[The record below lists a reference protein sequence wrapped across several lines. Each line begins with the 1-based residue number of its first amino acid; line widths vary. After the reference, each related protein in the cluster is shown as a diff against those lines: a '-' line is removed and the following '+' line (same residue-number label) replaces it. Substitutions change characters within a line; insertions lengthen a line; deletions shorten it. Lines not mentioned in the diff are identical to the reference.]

1 VNGLSLTPFL
11 VNLAVSAAVIAI
23 LMALI
28 MALSA
33 RLRDWSIIDI
43 FWGPGF
49 VVVAVTSYLVSMGH
63 GDDARRLIALLV
75 PAVWGLRLGTYIF
88 LRNRGHGQDPR
99 YTAMLR
105 HATGSVYAFVI
116 RKVYWPQGWAMWLV
130 SLPIQLA
137 MFEHAAPNWITWVGV
152 ALAAIGI
159 GFESIGDAQL
169 MGFKKDPANDGRI
182 MDRGLWRYTR
192 HPNYFGD
199 VCVMFGLWLV
209 SLGHWLGLVLVIAP
223 AYMTHLLLN
232 VSGKAL
238 LERRMTRKRGA
249 AYEAYVARTSP
260 FFPWPPKR
268 IATVPAGPAQSPA
281 KSEPPGPAT

>member
-1 VNGLSLTPFL
+1 MSGLSLTPFL
-11 VNLAVSAAVIAI
+11 INLVVSAATIAV

-28 MALSA
+28 MVV
-33 RLRDWSIIDI
+33 SIRAKDFSLIDM

-49 VVVAVTSYLVSMGH
+49 VAVAVTSFLVSIGH

-75 PAVWGLRLGTYIF
+75 TAVWGLRLGGYIF
-88 LRNRGHGQDPR
+88 ARNHGHGQDPR

-105 HATGSVYAFVI
+105 HATGNVNVFVV
-116 RKVYWPQGWAMWLV
+116 RKVYWPQGFAMWVV

-137 MFEHAAPNWITWVGV
+137 MFEHAAPNWITWTGV
-152 ALAAIGI
+152 ALAALGI
-159 GFESIGDAQL
+159 GFETVGDAQL
-169 MGFKKDPANDGRI
+169 LRFKKNPANEGLI

-199 VCVMFGLWLV
+199 VCVMFGLWLI
-209 SLGHWLGLVLVIAP
+209 SLGHWLGLVVVVAP
-223 AYMTHLLLN
+223 LYMTHLLLN

-238 LERRMTRKRGA
+238 LERRMVRKRGA
-249 AYEAYVARTSP
+249 AYQAYLARTSP

-268 IATVPAGPAQSPA
+268 NVVVSPSDPTGPPA
-281 KSEPPGPAT
+281 

>member
-1 VNGLSLTPFL
+1 MSGLSLTPFL
-11 VNLAVSAAVIAI
+11 INLAVSAAAIAV

-28 MALSA
+28 MALSS
-33 RLRDWSIIDI
+33 RLRDWSLIDM

-49 VVVAVTSYLVSMGH
+49 VVVALSSYLVSIGH

-75 PAVWGLRLGTYIF
+75 TAVWGLRLGAYIF

-105 HATGSVYAFVI
+105 HATGSVPVFVI
-116 RKVYWPQGWAMWLV
+116 KKVYWPQGFAMWLV
-130 SLPIQLA
+130 SLPIQFA
-137 MFEHAAPNWITWVGV
+137 MFVLAAPNAITWVGV
-152 ALAAIGI
+152 ALAAVGI
-159 GFESIGDAQL
+159 AFESIGDAQL
-169 MGFKKDPANDGRI
+169 RRFKQNPANEGRI

-199 VCVMFGLWLV
+199 VCVMFGLWLIC
-209 SLGHWLGLVLVIAP
+209 LGHWLGLLLVFAP
-223 AYMTHLLLN
+223 LYMTHLLLN
-232 VSGKAL
+232 VSGKKL

-249 AYEAYVARTSP
+249 AYEAYVARTSS

-268 IATVPAGPAQSPA
+268 DVAVPPEPSGPAA
-281 KSEPPGPAT
+281 

>member
-1 VNGLSLTPFL
+1 MTGLSLTPFL
-11 VNLAVSAAVIAI
+11 INLAVSAGVIVL

-28 MALSA
+28 MAISA
-33 RLRDWSIIDI
+33 TRKDWSIIDM

-49 VVVAVTSYLVSMGH
+49 VVVAVSSFLVSAGH
-63 GDDARRLIALLV
+63 GDNGRRWIALLV
-75 PAVWGLRLGTYIF
+75 TAVWGLRLGAYIF

-105 HATGSVYAFVI
+105 HAQGSVYAFVI
-116 RKVYWPQGWAMWLV
+116 RKVYWPQGSAMWLV

-137 MFEHAAPNWITWVGV
+137 MFELAAPNWITWVGV

-159 GFESIGDAQL
+159 FFESVGDAQL
-169 MGFKKDPANDGRI
+169 MAFKRDRANEGQI

-209 SLGHWLGLVLVIAP
+209 SLGHWLGLLLVISP
-223 AYMTHLLLN
+223 LFMTHLLLN

-249 AYEAYVARTSP
+249 AYEDYLARTSS
-260 FFPWPPKR
+260 FFPWPPKKE
-268 IATVPAGPAQSPA
+268 VS
-281 KSEPPGPAT
+281 

>member
-1 VNGLSLTPFL
+1 MTGLSLTPFL
-11 VNLAVSAAVIAI
+11 INLAVSAAAIAV

-28 MALSA
+28 MTISA
-33 RLRDWSIIDI
+33 IRHDWSIIDM

-49 VVVAVTSYLVSMGH
+49 VVVAAVSYLVSIGH

-75 PAVWGLRLGTYIF
+75 TALWGLRLGAYIF
-88 LRNRGHGQDPR
+88 ARNRGHGQDPR

-105 HATGSVYAFVI
+105 HADGSVYAFVI
-116 RKVYWPQGWAMWLV
+116 RKVYWPQGFAMWLV

-137 MFEHAAPNWITWVGV
+137 MFEHASPNWITWTGVG
-152 ALAAIGI
+152 LAAVGI
-159 GFESIGDAQL
+159 CFETVGDAQL
-169 MGFKKDPANDGRI
+169 MRFKRDPGNEGRI

-199 VCVMFGLWLV
+199 VCVMFGLWLIC
-209 SLGHWLGLVLVIAP
+209 LGHWLGLILVISP

-232 VSGKAL
+232 VSGKKL
-238 LERRMTRKRGA
+238 LERRMSRKRGA
-249 AYEAYVARTSP
+249 AYADYLARTSP

-268 IATVPAGPAQSPA
+268 NASAESSGPAA
-281 KSEPPGPAT
+281 